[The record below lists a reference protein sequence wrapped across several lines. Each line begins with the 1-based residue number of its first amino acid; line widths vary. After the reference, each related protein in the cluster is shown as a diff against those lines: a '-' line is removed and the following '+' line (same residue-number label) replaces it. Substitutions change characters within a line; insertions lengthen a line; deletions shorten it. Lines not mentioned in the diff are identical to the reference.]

1 MSRYRPR
8 SAIRVCTIGLLSC
21 LCIASSACW
30 TEISSRRPINQTVG
44 GNMRRKFVALDD
56 PELNSWLLELIAD
69 PSPSFLSAIAEA
81 VLTANF
87 EDYAVV
93 RPCLIRLRKKYRRE
107 TKKTLVHRERPV
119 QIHRPNRSARPEPCE
134 SKTCGPSL
142 DRLGARELPESNF
155 WCD

>member
-1 MSRYRPR
+1 MSQYRPR

-21 LCIASSACW
+21 LCIASGACW
-30 TEISSRRPINQTVG
+30 TETSSRRPINQTVG

-93 RPCLIRLRKKYRRE
+93 RPCLIRFRKKYRRE

-119 QIHRPNRSARPEPCE
+119 QYIAPTEVPD
-134 SKTCGPSL
+134 PSRANPRRVAPHST
-142 DRLGARELPESNF
+142 D
-155 WCD
+155 